1 MGFVGRGQEM
11 DRLEREVA
19 LAFELAT
26 GRSVF
31 IQGPPGA
38 GKTTLATEFVRQLHA
53 RFPEARIARGRCL
66 QTFGSAD
73 PYLPFVDAL
82 RDLSDEGAGGGV
94 RRESLSAML
103 TELAPYWL
111 QVVPMVGNLL
121 SAGFA
126 TAARLRGEKAGDAA
140 PSREALFVQ
149 YLELIRRL
157 AAQGPLLLFLDDLH
171 WADHSSVAL
180 LSHLARGVATLPV
193 LIIAT
198 LRADDAELEKHPITG
213 LIRELERE
221 SLGVAINLGE
231 MDPGSLRELLAAE
244 LEGDVSEPLHRWVAE
259 TAGGNP
265 LFATELARLLKQS
278 GAAAAVRGEWRLT
291 EGAEQLELPRS
302 AEAVIETR
310 IQHLDAEEVKLLQY
324 ASVQGNDFDS
334 VVLAQLLGQ
343 DELEVLDALERIE
356 RHHKLVRTTG
366 EQALP
371 NGDVSTTLRFHHALV
386 QTVLYRQVLGKRRI
400 LLHRKAGEILESLH
414 AGKTGEIAGRLAGHF
429 HEGRLPE
436 PAHRYAAL
444 AADSAR
450 RAYAHW
456 EAVKYFGIA
465 LEHAPDEEERLR
477 LHERLGDVYVSLG
490 YYDRAES
497 CFQEALALPVAE
509 DTTRLRLRRK
519 GLEIERKVG
528 REPAPV
534 LLGRLRALAG
544 EAADAPEERCWILLR
559 IALIPVAQNVVP
571 MLEEAVAIA
580 ESLKNPPLLA
590 EALEQ
595 LAVARIMGGDPQRGL
610 EPLARAFEIGGGESD
625 PFRAG
630 RYYNILGIAHS
641 KLGQYR
647 QTLQAFE
654 RMLAAMERMA
664 HAHGVGVACNNL
676 GCELLK
682 MGEYDRAEEVL
693 QRARVI
699 HERHDRASL
708 AQSSFNLAKRAHW
721 SGDFP
726 LALERYAQLREYAR
740 EFGYWSSE
748 AVAEAGLGLCHLE
761 LGAVEEARADAGR
774 AAAQLADH
782 DEWFEDREFV
792 EILLAHLQALDGDPR
807 AGAERLGRAAATI
820 IQADFFAWVQVELE
834 RVRITRDFDAARA
847 REVMEE
853 VVAATRGVEF
863 ALDGEIDTLRRQL
876 GTHRALATPP
886 PA

>member
-1 MGFVGRGQEM
+1 MAFVGRGQEM

-26 GRSVF
+26 GRSIF

-38 GKTTLATEFVRQLHA
+38 GKTTLATEFVRRIHA
-53 RFPEARIARGRCL
+53 RLPELRIARGRCL

-82 RDLSDEGAGGGV
+82 RDLSDGGTGGAV

-103 TELAPYWL
+103 AELAPYWL

-126 TAARLRGEKAGDAA
+126 TAARLRGERAADAA

-171 WADHSSVAL
+171 WADHASVAL

-221 SLGVAINLGE
+221 SLGVAVNLGE
-231 MDPGSLRELLAAE
+231 MDAFSLRELLAAE
-244 LEGDVSEPLHRWVAE
+244 LEGDVSEPLHRWIAE

-278 GAAAAVRGEWRLT
+278 GAAVEVRGEWRLA
-291 EGAEQLELPRS
+291 EGARELELPRS

-356 RHHKLVRTTG
+356 RRYKLVRTCG
-366 EQALP
+366 EQPLP
-371 NGDVSTTLRFHHALV
+371 SGDVSTTLRFHHALV

-414 AGKTGEIAGRLAGHF
+414 GGRVGEIAGQLAGHF

-436 PAHRYAAL
+436 PAHRYAML
-444 AADSAR
+444 AADAAR

-456 EAVKYFGIA
+456 EAVKYFQIA
-465 LEHAPDEEERLR
+465 LEHAPDEEEVLRLR
-477 LHERLGDVYVSLG
+477 ERLGDVYCSLG
-490 YYDRAES
+490 YYDQAES
-497 CFQEALALPVAE
+497 CFREALALSAVDA
-509 DTTRLRLRRK
+509 TTRLRLRGK

-528 REPAPV
+528 REPAPA
-534 LLGRLRALAG
+534 LLQRFRALAG
-544 EAADAPEERCWILLR
+544 EAASAPEERCWILLR
-559 IALIPVAQNVVP
+559 IALIPGAQGVME
-571 MLEEAVAIA
+571 MLEEAVSIA
-580 ESLKNPPLLA
+580 ESLQHRSLLA
-590 EALEQ
+590 DALEQ
-595 LAVARIMGGDPQRGL
+595 LAVARVLAGDPRLGL
-610 EPLARAFEIGGGESD
+610 EPLTRAFEIGGGESD
-625 PFRAG
+625 PSRAG
-630 RYYNILGIAHS
+630 RHYNILGITYS

-647 QTLQAFE
+647 QALQAFE
-654 RMLAAMERMA
+654 HMLAATERMA
-664 HAHGVGVACNNL
+664 YAHGIGAACTNL

-682 MGEYDRAEEVL
+682 LGEYDRAEEVL

-699 HERHDRASL
+699 HERRDRSTL
-708 AQSSFNLAKRAHW
+708 VHSWLNLAKRAHW
-721 SGDFP
+721 SGDLP

-748 AVAEAGLGLCHLE
+748 AVAHAGLGLCHLE
-761 LGAVEEARADAGR
+761 LGAVEEARADARR

-792 EILLAHLQALDGDPR
+792 EILLAHLQALDGDAPG
-807 AGAERLGRAAATI
+807 AAERLGRAAATL
-820 IQADFFAWVQVELE
+820 IQADLFAWAQVELE
-834 RVRITRDFDAARA
+834 RVRVTLRFDAARA
-847 REVMEE
+847 RTLMQEI
-853 VVAATRGVEF
+853 VAATRGVEF
-863 ALDGEIDTLRRQL
+863 ALDGEIDSLRERL
-876 GTHRALATPP
+876 GAGRALAAPP
-886 PA
+886 RV